1 MLRLTFCG
9 HVSGPMRPQEGRF
22 IMESKPAGSGLVQ
35 SREGGVLRL
44 TLARPERLN
53 ALNYATID
61 AIKAGYAEAARD
73 PGIRCVLILGEG
85 RAFCAGD
92 DLTGMGE
99 APEGMDPVDRAQ
111 TLGYVTALRAAR
123 ELGKPV
129 VVGVQGYCL
138 GAGFELALSADI
150 RIVARDARLGTRFIR
165 LGLASGAYLLPR
177 AVGITR
183 ALDIL
188 FTGREMSGEEADRW
202 GLVTELVDTAEDVAA
217 AAEAWAVR
225 LSEAP
230 TRALGYIKRVAY
242 AASEMTM
249 EQGFRELAFSSAIAH
264 ASDDY
269 LEAKRAWRAGETPAF
284 RGI

>member
-1 MLRLTFCG
+1 MMNDK
-9 HVSGPMRPQEGRF
+9 VS
-22 IMESKPAGSGLVQ
+22 ASGVVR
-35 SREGGVLRL
+35 SREDGVLRL
-44 TLARPERLN
+44 TLSRPERLN
-53 ALNYATID
+53 ALNYAAID

-73 PGIRCVLILGEG
+73 PGIRCVLLLGEG

-99 APEGMDPVDRAQ
+99 APEDMDPVDRAQ

-138 GAGFELALSADI
+138 GAGFELALSADV

-165 LGLASGAYLLPR
+165 LGLSSGAYLLPR

-183 ALDIL
+183 AIDVL
-188 FTGREMSGEEADRW
+188 FTGRELSGDEADQW
-202 GLVTELVDTAEDVAA
+202 GLVTELVETGEDVRA

-225 LSEAP
+225 LSQMP

-242 AASEMTM
+242 GASEMSM
-249 EQGFRELAFSSAIAH
+249 EQGFRELAFTSAIAH
-264 ASDDY
+264 TSEDY
-269 LEAKRAWRAGETPAF
+269 LEAKRAWRAGEKPTFHGA
-284 RGI
+284 

>member
-1 MLRLTFCG
+1 MMNDK
-9 HVSGPMRPQEGRF
+9 VS
-22 IMESKPAGSGLVQ
+22 ASGVVR
-35 SREGGVLRL
+35 SREDGVLRL
-44 TLARPERLN
+44 TLSRPERLN
-53 ALNYATID
+53 ALNYAAID

-73 PGIRCVLILGEG
+73 PGIRCVLLLGEG

-99 APEGMDPVDRAQ
+99 SPADMDPVDRAQ

-138 GAGFELALSADI
+138 GAGFELALSADV

-165 LGLASGAYLLPR
+165 LGLSSGAYLLPR

-183 ALDIL
+183 ALDVL
-188 FTGREMSGEEADRW
+188 FTGRELSGDEADRW
-202 GLVTELVDTAEDVAA
+202 GLVTELVETGEDVRA
-217 AAEAWAVR
+217 AAEAWAAR
-225 LSEAP
+225 LSQMP

-242 AASEMTM
+242 GASEMSM
-249 EQGFRELAFSSAIAH
+249 EQGFRELAFTSAIAH
-264 ASDDY
+264 TSEDY
-269 LEAKRAWRAGETPAF
+269 LEAKRAWRAGEKPTFHRA
-284 RGI
+284 